1 MTQTPDPAIKFIDLR
16 WGVAILEASEERQP
30 LYDFMLKNYIALG
43 VTQEEFLL
51 ILHLMAYRYNSVR
64 GESRPSLE
72 TIAKEMG
79 VSDTRVRQLVK
90 SLEGKAMLTVC
101 RRDGNTSLYEARPFA
116 IACLQRWYQAK
127 GLSPD
132 LADLQGNLTPQI
144 NLTPQENLYP
154 PPKNISGEGA
164 KKFIPKNKKEEKET
178 KKEKSIA
185 PIGAAP
191 LLTKGGLAYF
201 TAWQR
206 KRWANEAQRKAFE
219 AVEAEVGS
227 ETMVAAVQ
235 WAANA
240 GISDVNRIIKAARGW
255 GKPKAN
261 GGARAGGRAAP
272 VGGGRTRGTEHYGDD
287 PAKLAALRAGI
298 DPHEWDWLPEDQRPK
313 AEVG

>member
-1 MTQTPDPAIKFIDLR
+1 MTNSPQDD
-16 WGVAILEASEERQP
+16 ER
-30 LYDFMLKNYIALG
+30 
-43 VTQEEFLL
+43 
-51 ILHLMAYRYNSVR
+51 
-64 GESRPSLE
+64 
-72 TIAKEMG
+72 
-79 VSDTRVRQLVK
+79 
-90 SLEGKAMLTVC
+90 
-101 RRDGNTSLYEARPFA
+101 RPFDPKTTTFTNLALDEIMPVVSGSAWKVLCLA
-116 IACLQRWYQAK
+116 IRKIEGWADLSTYSRRKESDLISISQFQKGTGIKSENTIRDAIEECLQAGYLLREPDGQTFRYRLDMGYILPDTPSIFEGVLPQKLRGSEAK
-127 GLSPD
+127 
-132 LADLQGNLTPQI
+132 TPSKI
-144 NLTPQENLYP
+144 EDTNT
-154 PPKNISGEGA
+154 
-164 KKFIPKNKKEEKET
+164 KEFNT
-178 KKEKSIA
+178 KKNTKSIA
-185 PIGAAP
+185 PLGAAP

-261 GGARAGGRAAP
+261 GARTAGRAAP

-287 PAKLAALRAGI
+287 PAKLAAMRASI
-298 DPHEWDWLPEDQRPK
+298 DEHEWDWLDKK